1 MTYRRG
7 DDSNFANW
15 PLPLLPTRTRNTNY
29 DVTDLLLNSAKE
41 KAAPTAHTLDQ
52 F

>member
-7 DDSNFANW
+7 DDSDFANW
-15 PLPLLPTRTRNTNY
+15 PPPPPTRTRNTNY

-41 KAAPTAHTLDQ
+41 KAALTAHTLDQ